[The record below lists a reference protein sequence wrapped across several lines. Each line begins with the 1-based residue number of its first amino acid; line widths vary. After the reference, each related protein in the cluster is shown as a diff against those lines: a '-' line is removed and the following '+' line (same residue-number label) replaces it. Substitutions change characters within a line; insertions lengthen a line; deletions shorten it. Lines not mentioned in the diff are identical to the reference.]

1 MSLCSVE
8 PGLTSFTICKHRHVF
23 NHEVSAHTRS
33 FYPCIYSSNQMCGH
47 AGALTFAQEVASP
60 LLVASIKLR

>member
-8 PGLTSFTICKHRHVF
+8 PGLTALTICKQTRV
-23 NHEVSAHTRS
+23 VSAHAQS
-33 FYPCIYSSNQMCGH
+33 FHPCIYSSNQTCGRSGH

-60 LLVASIKLR
+60 LLVA